1 MKWAVLLGFATLWPL
16 GAEEIFLT
24 CQVTQIAAKEAE
36 GSSDSKLKKIQ
47 KFLDKSEATKK
58 YKTFKFV
65 NKKSLSA
72 TKQKSGSVK
81 LKNGKSLKIKP
92 VLVHR
97 AQRKNNLTLEVDTGD
112 GSEKKTFID
121 RDYLILTAGELD
133 KKSDLV
139 LAVSCPVF
147 P

>member
-1 MKWAVLLGFATLWPL
+1 M
-16 GAEEIFLT
+16 
-24 CQVTQIAAKEAE
+24 
-36 GSSDSKLKKIQ
+36 
-47 KFLDKSEATKK
+47 
-58 YKTFKFV
+58 

-112 GSEKKTFID
+112 GSDKKTFID
-121 RDYLILTAGELD
+121 RDYLILAAGELD

>member
-1 MKWAVLLGFATLWPL
+1 MKWAVLLGFAALWPL
-16 GAEEIFLT
+16 SAEEIFLT

-36 GSSDSKLKKIQ
+36 GNTDGKLKKIQ
-47 KFLDKSEATKK
+47 KFLDKSDATKK
-58 YKTFKFV
+58 YKSFRFV
-65 NKKSLSA
+65 NRKSLSA

-81 LKNGKSLKIKP
+81 LKNGKTLNLKP

-112 GSEKKTFID
+112 GGEKKTFID
-121 RDYLILTAGELD
+121 RDYLILIAGELD

>member
-1 MKWAVLLGFATLWPL
+1 MKWAVLLGFAALWPL
-16 GAEEIFLT
+16 SAEEIFLT
-24 CQVTQIAAKEAE
+24 CQVTQIAAKEGE

-47 KFLDKSEATKK
+47 KFLDKSEAAKK
-58 YKTFKFV
+58 YKGFKFV

-72 TKQKSGSVK
+72 TKQKSGSIK
-81 LKNGKSLKIKP
+81 LKNGKTFRLKP
-92 VLVHR
+92 MLVHR

-121 RDYLILTAGELD
+121 RDYLILNAGELD

>member
-1 MKWAVLLGFATLWPL
+1 MKWAVLLGFAALWPL

-24 CQVTQIAAKEAE
+24 CQVTQIAAKEGE
-36 GSSDSKLKKIQ
+36 GGVDGKLKKIH
-47 KFLDKSEATKK
+47 KFLAKSDAAKK
-58 YKTFKFV
+58 YGSFKFV
-65 NKKSLSA
+65 SKKTASA

-81 LKNGKSLKIKP
+81 LKNGKTLKLKP

-121 RDYLILTAGELD
+121 RDYLILNAGELD

>member
-1 MKWAVLLGFATLWPL
+1 MKWAVLLGFAALWPL

-47 KFLDKSEATKK
+47 KFLDKNEATQK
-58 YKTFKFV
+58 YKSFRFV

-72 TKQKSGSVK
+72 TKQKSGRVK
-81 LKNGKSLKIKP
+81 LKNGKTLKLKP

-112 GSEKKTFID
+112 GAEKKTFID
-121 RDYLILTAGELD
+121 RNYLILTAGELD

>member
-1 MKWAVLLGFATLWPL
+1 MKWAVLLGFAALWPL

-81 LKNGKSLKIKP
+81 LKNGKSLKIKQ

>member
-1 MKWAVLLGFATLWPL
+1 M
-16 GAEEIFLT
+16 
-24 CQVTQIAAKEAE
+24 
-36 GSSDSKLKKIQ
+36 
-47 KFLDKSEATKK
+47 
-58 YKTFKFV
+58 

-81 LKNGKSLKIKP
+81 LKNGKSLKLKP

-97 AQRKNNLTLEVDTGD
+97 AQRKNNLTLEVDIGD
-112 GSEKKTFID
+112 GAEKKTFID
-121 RDYLILTAGELD
+121 RDYLILNAGELD

>member
-1 MKWAVLLGFATLWPL
+1 MKWAVLLGFAALWPL